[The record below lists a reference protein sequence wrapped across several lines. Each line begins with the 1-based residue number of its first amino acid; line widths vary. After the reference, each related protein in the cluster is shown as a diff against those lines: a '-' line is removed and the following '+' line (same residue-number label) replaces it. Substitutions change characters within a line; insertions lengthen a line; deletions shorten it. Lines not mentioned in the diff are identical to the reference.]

1 MLRCAQSEERHNGR
15 GDVIA
20 YRAATPPLALNA
32 TNAPNELPPSQ
43 PNPPCTCDIARPAP
57 LKGALHLSLRAAP
70 STRERALPHAPP
82 KYGSNLPP
90 RKHCRAATPPLTLY
104 ANGSGGLL
112 ERMATTGVDCIG
124 LDWTIDM
131 EDGRRRV
138 GDKAVQGNVDPAVLF
153 APPEAIEKA
162 VKDVVAKAGPT
173 GHILNLGHGVLV
185 GTPEESVKLFF
196 DTARK
201 CTY

>member
-1 MLRCAQSEERHNGR
+1 MPKN
-15 GDVIA
+15 
-20 YRAATPPLALNA
+20 YRPIMI
-32 TNAPNELPPSQ
+32 LPVMS
-43 PNPPCTCDIARPAP
+43 
-57 LKGALHLSLRAAP
+57 KFF
-70 STRERALPHAPP
+70 
-82 KYGSNLPP
+82 
-90 RKHCRAATPPLTLY
+90 
-104 ANGSGGLL
+104 SGILL

-162 VKDVVAKAGPT
+162 VKDVVKKAGPT

-196 DTARK
+196 DTAKK

>member
-1 MLRCAQSEERHNGR
+1 
-15 GDVIA
+15 
-20 YRAATPPLALNA
+20 
-32 TNAPNELPPSQ
+32 
-43 PNPPCTCDIARPAP
+43 
-57 LKGALHLSLRAAP
+57 
-70 STRERALPHAPP
+70 
-82 KYGSNLPP
+82 
-90 RKHCRAATPPLTLY
+90 
-104 ANGSGGLL
+104 
-112 ERMATTGVDCIG
+112 
-124 LDWTIDM
+124 
-131 EDGRRRV
+131 
-138 GDKAVQGNVDPAVLF
+138 VQGNVDPAVLF